1 MKRGT
6 KKFIKS
12 ADTDVSVQESMESIR
27 ALVRRHGA
35 VGFGV
40 LEDYKSGMST
50 VQFALIQDGRHVPI
64 SIPVNVKRVHE
75 LMYVRAPK
83 HNDSVGVEGREQA
96 RLDQSERT
104 TWRQLYL
111 IIDATLTAH
120 TLGVMPLSDSF
131 LAHTMVVHDDG
142 RSERMGDFVERS
154 GGALAP
160 GVRALLASG
169 NGKVQ

>member
-1 MKRGT
+1 MKRSA
-6 KKFIKS
+6 KKFVKS

-40 LEDYKSGMST
+40 LEDYKTGMST
-50 VQFALIQDGRHVPI
+50 VQFALIQEERHVPI

-75 LMYVRAPK
+75 LMYVRAPAHK
-83 HNDSVGVEGREQA
+83 DAAIALAREEQA
-96 RLDQSERT
+96 ERT

-131 LAHTMVVHDDG
+131 LAHTMVVHEDG
-142 RSERMGDFVERS
+142 RSERMGDYVDRV
-154 GGALAP
+154 GGALGP
-160 GVRALLASG
+160 GVRALLGAG
-169 NGKVQ
+169 NGAH